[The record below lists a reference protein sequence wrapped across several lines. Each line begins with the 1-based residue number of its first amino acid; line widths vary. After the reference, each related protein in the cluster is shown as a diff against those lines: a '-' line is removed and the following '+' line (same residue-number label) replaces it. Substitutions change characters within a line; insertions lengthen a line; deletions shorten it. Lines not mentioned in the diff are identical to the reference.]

1 MATGKIPSRSAAR
14 RSFGGDLVIDS
25 CSLRPR
31 AVVRFQAAYFVGP
44 EIRRQSGEIVINV
57 GQSKHRRPPAPN
69 LDAAGSRNLRAGI
82 E

>member
-14 RSFGGDLVIDS
+14 RSFGGDLVIES

-57 GQSKHRRPPAPN
+57 GQSNTGVHRRRTWTQPEVE
-69 LDAAGSRNLRAGI
+69 I
-82 E
+82 